1 VSILRNKLRE
11 KRIKYGLLE
20 QIPCN
25 NEETDKI
32 EQQKEKGKQLPIN
45 IEAKEVFYKTYYYI
59 DKQSDLTESE
69 KTELLAY
76 YQLDGI
82 NTIKNSVLFF
92 LILKIIALILSIII
106 FIYFKDY
113 IITLIKLL
121 NLL

>member
-1 VSILRNKLRE
+1 MSILRNKLRE

-92 LILKIIALILSIII
+92 LILKIIALILLIII
-106 FIYFKDY
+106 FIYSKDY

>member
-1 VSILRNKLRE
+1 MSILRNKLRE

-92 LILKIIALILSIII
+92 LILKIIALILPIII

>member
-1 VSILRNKLRE
+1 MSILRNKLRE

-113 IITLIKLL
+113 IITIIKLL

>member
-1 VSILRNKLRE
+1 MSILRNKLRE

-92 LILKIIALILSIII
+92 LILKIIALILLIII

>member
-1 VSILRNKLRE
+1 MSILRNKLRE